1 MTLYIIRR
9 GKVTAQRSAPA
20 RTPKH
25 ALIVRSAAEIE
36 TSDLTAARLVALWNG
51 MPGASPLT
59 KFKDRKTAARR
70 LWGAFEQLSPRPAS
84 NSRQTVRAPASS
96 KQAQVIA
103 MLHRAAGATIEEI
116 VDATGWQRHS
126 VRGLISGALKKKL
139 GLDVASAKEERGR
152 VYRIDQRA
160 A

>member
-9 GKVTAQRSAPA
+9 GKVTAERSAPA
-20 RTPKH
+20 HTPKD

-51 MPGASPLT
+51 LPGASPLT
-59 KFKDRKTAARR
+59 KFKDRKAAARR
-70 LWGAFEQLSPRPAS
+70 LWDAFEQLSRH
-84 NSRQTVRAPASS
+84 TVRAPASS

-139 GLDVASAKEERGR
+139 GLDVASAKEARGR